1 MIREYSGPA
10 AVFCLNDEMAIGFWN
25 RLEGT
30 GYRIG
35 EHIHLIGF
43 DNIELTNYMQP
54 RLATINY
61 SKTQMGGARRRAAN
75 QNFGG

>member
-1 MIREYSGPA
+1 
-10 AVFCLNDEMAIGFWN
+10 MAIGFWN

-61 SKTQMGGARRRAAN
+61 SKRKWGRSPPSS
-75 QNFGG
+75 